1 MVVFF
6 GPRKGV
12 YKARVEAFLH
22 PEMVHSDKN
31 YQSDQAKIAIATGGI
46 TGKGPG
52 NSTQRNY
59 LPSPYADFVYAIII
73 EEYGMIGGLAVLSLY
88 LVFLYRCVKIVT
100 RSPKA
105 FGALLA
111 AALSFSLVI
120 QAFANMAVATNLFPV
135 TGVALP
141 LVSMG
146 GTSILF
152 TSAAFGIILSVSRD
166 LEEAETGVQGETA

>member
-1 MVVFF
+1 
-6 GPRKGV
+6 
-12 YKARVEAFLH
+12 
-22 PEMVHSDKN
+22 MVHSDKN

-46 TGKGPG
+46 VGKGPG
-52 NSTQRNY
+52 RSTQRNY

-73 EEYGMIGGLAVLSLY
+73 EEYGMIGGVAVLSLY